1 MNNDAIFCLL
11 TNYVSVYIQI
21 PGNAERLAN
30 AQEVFKFQGG
40 SIMIWGGIMMNGKT
54 ELILVRGKMTINRYE
69 AYILQPIVLPL

>member
-40 SIMIWGGIMMNGKT
+40 SIMIWGGIMMKGENGAHF
-54 ELILVRGKMTINRYE
+54 G
-69 AYILQPIVLPL
+69 